1 MDQTWKQDAV
11 QTLRDFHLP
20 AYEDIPDVGL
30 FLEQV
35 TRYINGYFAALPH
48 GAITASMI
56 SNYVKKGI
64 IGQPQRKRYS
74 REQIARLFFITAAK
88 SVLTL
93 EELQAIFRVQRRS
106 YPAHVAYDYFRA
118 ELENVLYYVFGL
130 KATLDTVGSEQ
141 TEEKIMLRN
150 TIIAAAHRLYLAAY
164 LHALSE
170 ETHEPAPGSF

>member
-1 MDQTWKQDAV
+1 MDQHWKKAAA
-11 QTLRDFHLP
+11 QTLQQFHLP

-35 TRYINGYFAALPH
+35 TQYINSYFSVLPH
-48 GAITASMI
+48 GAVTGTMI

-64 IGQPQRKRYS
+64 IAPPQRRRYG

-93 EELQAIFRVQRRS
+93 EELQAIFRVQQRS
-106 YPAHVAYDYFRA
+106 YPVDIAYNYFCR
-118 ELENVLYYVFGL
+118 ELENVLAFVFGL
-130 KATLDTVGSEQ
+130 KDSLDTVGVEQ

-150 TIIAAAHRLYLAAY
+150 TIIAVAHRLYLAMY
-164 LHALSE
+164 LLALSE
-170 ETHEPAPGSF
+170 ENE